1 MTISTNYTKCLV
13 FVAILL
19 SVTSASAQ
27 VPDLGLMSFDTPS
40 ASEWAVA
47 RARDACKMNIS
58 VRTGYSGNITAGGDG
73 LIFTVYNT
81 AGQTVAA
88 ATAKG
93 SSLLCR
99 ARCL

>member
-1 MTISTNYTKCLV
+1 MTIGTNYTKYLL
-13 FVAILL
+13 FVALLL

-27 VPDLGLMSFDTPS
+27 VTDLGLMSFDTPS

-47 RARDACKMNIS
+47 RTRGACKLNIS
-58 VRTGYSGNITAGGDG
+58 VRMGYSGNITAGGDG
-73 LIFTVYNT
+73 VILTVYNS
-81 AGQTVAA
+81 AGQAVAA

-99 ARCL
+99 ARCV